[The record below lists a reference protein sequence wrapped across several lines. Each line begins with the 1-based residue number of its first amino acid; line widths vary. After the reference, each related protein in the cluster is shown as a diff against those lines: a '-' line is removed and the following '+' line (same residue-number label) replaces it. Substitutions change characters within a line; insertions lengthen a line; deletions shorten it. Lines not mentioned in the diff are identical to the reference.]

1 MPRTSQKTIAAKPKT
16 NTRLSK
22 KPPLTPAQL
31 KQVDAW
37 WRASNYLS
45 ACQLYLLDNPL
56 LKRPLAASDL
66 KQTIVG
72 HWGTVPG
79 QNFIYT
85 HLNRVIQKDDL
96 DMIYLSGPG
105 HGGNAMVAQDWLDGT
120 YTRGLSQHYPGR
132 GRHAETVQA
141 VLLPR
146 RRAQPRGAGDTWLHQ
161 RGRRAW
167 ATLWPTP
174 SALWRITRISSPP
187 AWWAM
192 VRRRPAPWPHLGTP
206 TNS

>member
-105 HGGNAMVAQDWLDGT
+105 YG
-120 YTRGLSQHYPGR
+120 GLSQHYPG
-132 GRHAETVQA
+132 
-141 VLLPR
+141 
-146 RRAQPRGAGDTWLHQ
+146 
-161 RGRRAW
+161 
-167 ATLWPTP
+167 
-174 SALWRITRISSPP
+174 
-187 AWWAM
+187 
-192 VRRRPAPWPHLGTP
+192 
-206 TNS
+206 